1 VFVETTPTLE
11 ADATYEMGALDEP
24 LSAYGALIRRRA
36 DYFSTDDLSR
46 RAR

>member
-1 VFVETTPTLE
+1 VFIETTPTLQ
-11 ADATYEMGALDEP
+11 ADATYEPGALDEP
-24 LSAYGALIRRRA
+24 LSAYGAFIRRGA